1 MLRLLKYLKPF
12 IPLLLVAI
20 VLLCG
25 QAASELALPGYM
37 SDIVDNGVV
46 NKDVPYILRIGGIML
61 LIAFLGTAASV
72 LVSYCSGKISAGFC
86 RNLRK
91 MVFAKVESFSGAEL
105 DNFSTASLITRT
117 TNDITQIQNLIFM
130 MIRFLFFAP
139 LMGVG
144 GIVNALKRSASMS
157 WIIALAVIVIIGLV
171 VVVFAIAMPK
181 FKIVQKLIDRLN
193 LVTRENLAG
202 ILVVRAFNTQNFE
215 EKRFDKSNK
224 DLTNTNLFINR
235 IMVVMMPM
243 MMLVMNLLTVLIV
256 WVGAD
261 YVASLQFQVGDM
273 LAYIQYAMQI
283 MMAFLMISVMFI
295 MVPRASVSAL
305 RIAEVLEI
313 KPIIKDPAKPEHFPS
328 NVPTSLEFKNV
339 SFRFPGAE
347 SDVLNNI
354 SFVAKPGE
362 ITAFIGS
369 TGCGKSTLINLI
381 PRFYDVTNGQVLI
394 NGVDIRNITLHELR
408 EKIGYVPQK
417 ATLFSGTIKSNL
429 TYGRKDAD
437 EAELIKAADIA
448 QASEFIN
455 SKPQTFDAEMA
466 QGGVNVSGGQK
477 QRLSIARAL
486 VKTPDIYLFDDA
498 FSALDYT
505 TDAKLRQA
513 LKENVTQSIVLI
525 VAQRIDTIRNA
536 QQIIVLD
543 HGQIVGVGQ
552 HTDLMQNCEVY
563 QEIALSQLSKEELA

>member
-1 MLRLLKYLKPF
+1 LLRLLKYLKPF